1 MKNLKFGLTNNT
13 GESHMKTTGYFFL
26 IGAIVELIAG
36 VALLTVYD
44 NALGYMGLIASV
56 LLMAMIPLFNKVE
69 G

>member
-1 MKNLKFGLTNNT
+1 
-13 GESHMKTTGYFFL
+13 MKTVGYFFL
-26 IGAIVELIAG
+26 IGAVIELISG
-36 VALLTVYD
+36 VALLTVYN